1 MIHITVNGTK
11 EIHEHVVSLG
21 DVLKTRDITAES
33 SQGVAVALN
42 DRIVRRT
49 EWTST
54 PIETGATVEIV
65 TARQGG

>member
-11 EIHEHVVSLG
+11 EVHELVESLS
-21 DVLKTRDITAES
+21 DVLKSRNITVET